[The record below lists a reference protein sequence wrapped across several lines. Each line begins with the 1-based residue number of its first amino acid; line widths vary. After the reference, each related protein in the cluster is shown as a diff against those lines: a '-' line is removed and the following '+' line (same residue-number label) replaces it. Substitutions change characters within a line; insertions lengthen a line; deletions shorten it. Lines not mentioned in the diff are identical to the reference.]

1 MRKASVGANTV
12 RPRGLVLWE
21 NCTGAYGIAGSC
33 NDQCPGGAL
42 NRTSG
47 PALLAGGH
55 RFARQVLPYGCKM
68 KIVPNLYVGTVGA
81 DSISARR
88 CMRLTV
94 LILDVIF
101 HRFVGRGLDPSM
113 GGNASPVRGV
123 GDAAPYI

>member
-55 RFARQVLPYGCKM
+55 RFARQVLPYGCK
-68 KIVPNLYVGTVGA
+68 IEIAPNLYVGTVGA
-81 DSISARR
+81 DSISARGVWR
-88 CMRLTV
+88 MRKTARAHTV
-94 LILDVIF
+94 RPYTAIKRLPLE
-101 HRFVGRGLDPSM
+101 GSWLRGSAD
-113 GGNASPVRGV
+113 
-123 GDAAPYI
+123 